1 VESSVNVLPLLENGL
16 FALGQVLRFPVMAL
30 LWVCVASALFMAG
43 HCLVDLVTRQ
53 RERRGFD
60 IKRWLKMGRALD
72 TDPAR
77 LAVLPSPLRAL
88 VRDVDEARRAGSLQ
102 HGGLEHLVL
111 EREERVR
118 HGLVPSRMLV
128 KVGPSLG
135 LLGTL
140 IPMGTSLA
148 SLATGNLE
156 AMAGQMVVAFTTT
169 IIGLAT
175 GTLAYVVAAARQTW
189 VAELVREQRFL
200 AERIAVELGPDA
212 LGNEALDNA
221 ALSGSAIG
229 EELTR
234 RAV

>member
-1 VESSVNVLPLLENGL
+1 VESPVTLLQMLENGL

-30 LWVCVASALFMAG
+30 LWLCVASATFMAG
-43 HCLVDLVTRQ
+43 HCLVEFVARR

-60 IKRWLKMGRALD
+60 IKAWLKAGG
-72 TDPAR
+72 AR
-77 LAVLPSPLRAL
+77 GSTEARMAELPVLLRQL
-88 VRDVDEARRAGSLQ
+88 VRDVERAERSATLD

-111 EREERVR
+111 ESEERVR
-118 HGLVPSRMLV
+118 HSLVPSRVLV

-169 IIGLAT
+169 IVGLAT
-175 GTLAYVVAAARQTW
+175 GTVAYVVAATRQTW
-189 VAELVREQRFL
+189 ANEGIRELRFL
-200 AERIAVELGPDA
+200 AERL
-212 LGNEALDNA
+212 A
-221 ALSGSAIG
+221 AEIGSGSGVRGA
-229 EELTR
+229 EAFDAPPLESVLKS
-234 RAV
+234 